1 MAGPLAG
8 NIVVVPRVAGG
19 VVALYT
25 STLRQSQLRSS
36 KVAVNK
42 AFGLSS
48 RSVAR
53 ISCEVFNV
61 QFTLPENRNHYLQVD
76 EDTTLLEALKE
87 EDPTFTSFGC
97 QKGHCGLCTS
107 SIKVGDV
114 EDVKQCGTALTTIE
128 MENGKFVL
136 ICSAYAKSHGLVI
149 ETDKVEKLMRE
160 W

>member
-48 RSVAR
+48 RSVGR

-61 QFTLPENRNHYLQVD
+61 QFILPNDRKHDLQVD
-76 EDTTLLEALKE
+76 EDTTLLQALKE
-87 EDPTFTSFGC
+87 KDPTFTSFRC
-97 QKGHCGLCTS
+97 QRGDCGTCTS

-114 EDVKQCGTALTTIE
+114 DDVKQWGRALTTIQ
-128 MENGKFVL
+128 MEDGKFVL
-136 ICSAYAKSHGLVI
+136 ICSAKAKSHGLVI
-149 ETDKVEKLMRE
+149 ETDKLHEWRE
-160 W
+160 EW